1 MKNKKVVV
9 VGSLNYD
16 LILTQE
22 RLPYKGETLY
32 ADDLIQ
38 GLGGK
43 GANQAVQCAKLGL
56 ETTLIGTVG
65 SDRFGDALIGSMQS
79 VGVNADKIQR
89 RGQSGLGLVNVLYDG
104 DYHSTILKGANY
116 TITIEDIENETE
128 LLESADY
135 IILQQEIPQFI
146 NEYIIK
152 NFNENAILILN
163 NAPARSIKYE
173 ALQNLDY
180 LIVNET
186 EAEFMINKKVD
197 NIDQA
202 FEAVQLLHSEI
213 HSTVIITL
221 GKSGVVL
228 KDNENIFHVPSNK
241 VKAIDTTGAG
251 DSFIGGVVYGLSQGY
266 STKKVIQFANNVSS
280 LTVKHKG
287 GSESFPLLKEC
298 IEMNNSAI

>member
-32 ADDLIQ
+32 ADDLMQ
-38 GLGGK
+38 GPGGK
-43 GANQAVQCAKLGL
+43 GANQAVQCANLGL
-56 ETTLIGTVG
+56 ETTLIGKVG

-79 VGVNADKIQR
+79 AGVNVDKIKR
-89 RGQSGLGLVNVLYDG
+89 KGQSGLGLVNVLYDG

-116 TITIEDIENETE
+116 TMSIEDIENEKE
-128 LLESADY
+128 LLKSADY

-146 NEYIIK
+146 NEYIIE
-152 NFNENAILILN
+152 NFNENATLILN
-163 NAPARSIKYE
+163 NAPARNIE
-173 ALQNLDY
+173 LETLQFLDY
-180 LIVNET
+180 LVVNET
-186 EAEFMINKKVD
+186 EAEFMVNKKVN

-202 FEAVQLLHSEI
+202 FEAAQLLYSKI
-213 HSTVIITL
+213 HTTVIITL

-228 KDNENIFHVPSNK
+228 KDNENIFHVPSHE

-251 DSFIGGVVYGLSQGY
+251 DSFIGGVVYGLSQEH
-266 STKKVIQFANNVSS
+266 SIKNVIQFANKVSS

-287 GSESFPLLKEC
+287 GSESFPLLKDC
-298 IEMNNSAI
+298 VKVDNSTV

>member
-1 MKNKKVVV
+1 MKNIKVVV

-38 GLGGK
+38 GPGGK

-56 ETTLIGTVG
+56 ETTLIGKVG

-79 VGVNADKIQR
+79 AGVNADKIKR
-89 RGQSGLGLVNVLYDG
+89 KGQSGLGLVNVLYDG

-116 TITIEDIENETE
+116 TMSIEDIENETE
-128 LLESADY
+128 LLKSADY
-135 IILQQEIPQFI
+135 IILQQEIPHFI
-146 NEYIIK
+146 NEYVIK
-152 NFNENAILILN
+152 NFNENAVLLLN
-163 NAPARSIKYE
+163 NAPARNIKYE
-173 ALQNLDY
+173 TLQLLDY
-180 LIVNET
+180 LVVNET
-186 EAEFMINKKVD
+186 EAEFMVDKKVN

-202 FEAVQLLHSEI
+202 FAAAQLLHSKI
-213 HSTVIITL
+213 HTTIIITL

-228 KDNENIFHVPSNK
+228 KDNKSIFHVPSHE

-251 DSFIGGVVYGLSQGY
+251 DSFIGGIVYALSQGY
-266 STKKVIQFANNVSS
+266 SINDTIHFANHVSS
-280 LTVKHKG
+280 LTVKNKG
-287 GSESFPLLKEC
+287 GSESFPLLKNCVE
-298 IEMNNSAI
+298 IEK